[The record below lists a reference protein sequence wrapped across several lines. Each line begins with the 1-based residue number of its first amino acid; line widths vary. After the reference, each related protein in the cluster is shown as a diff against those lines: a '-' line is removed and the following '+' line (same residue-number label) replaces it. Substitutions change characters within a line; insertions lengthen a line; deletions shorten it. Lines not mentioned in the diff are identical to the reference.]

1 MRPSDVVVDR
11 LLVLVALVALARGYT
26 VLIDGTSW
34 WSTVSLVV
42 ATVLLTSAVVRALRV
57 PWAAVVAPL
66 VATVVAIALMAWVF
80 VPQTLAG
87 VVPTS
92 ASVRGIGTLLDRAG
106 VVIMEEK
113 APVGA
118 GAPIVL
124 VLAAAFGLL
133 ALNADVLLALRRA
146 VLPLGVLLVGVF
158 VAPAV
163 VVGETPSFGT
173 E

>member
-1 MRPSDVVVDR
+1 MRPADVLIDR
-11 LLVLVALVALARGYT
+11 LLVLVALVGLARGYS

-34 WSTVSLVV
+34 WATVSLVV
-42 ATVLLTSAVVRALRV
+42 ATVLLASAVVRALGV
-57 PWAAVVAPL
+57 PGAPAVAPL
-66 VATVVAIALMAWVF
+66 VSTVLGAALLAWVF

-87 VVPTS
+87 VLPTPAS
-92 ASVRGIGTLLDRAG
+92 AQGLWSLLDRAG

-124 VLAAAFGLL
+124 LLSAAFGLL
-133 ALNADVLLALRRA
+133 ALNADVLLGLRRA

-163 VVGETPSFGT
+163 VV
-173 E
+173 